1 MNKLGRIF
9 GAAAVLALGSATAAH
24 ADGVFINGNY
34 CGGNAFQT
42 CASVT
47 ASNVGDVI
55 TLTVTNTS
63 GNAGSV
69 FTAIGLANLGAGVT
83 ISDFSS
89 DLPTRFE
96 VYDESL
102 PGNGNDLS
110 GAGILGV
117 AVGGK
122 ASNPA
127 PQNGLKDGET
137 VTFTFTLGG
146 TYSLDN
152 VQFALHDQGGAPE
165 GCDSSTKLVVS
176 GPDANGGGVANDP
189 TCGTT
194 TVPEPMTM
202 SLLATGLASMGGLG
216 AFKRRRAK

>member
-9 GAAAVLALGSATAAH
+9 GAAAVLALGTATAAH
-24 ADGVFINGNY
+24 ADGTFISGNY
-34 CGGNAFQT
+34 CGGNTFST

-47 ASNVGDVI
+47 ASNVGDVV

-69 FTAIGLANLGAGVT
+69 FTAIGLANLGAGAT

-96 VYDESL
+96 VYDPPPS
-102 PGNGNDLS
+102 DLS
-110 GAGILGV
+110 GAGIVTPALGGQ
-117 AVGGK
+117 AK
-122 ASNPA
+122 NPA
-127 PQNGLKDGET
+127 PTNGLKDGET

-146 TYSLDN
+146 DYSLEN
-152 VQFALHDQGGAPE
+152 VQFVLHDQGGAPA
-165 GCDSSTKLVVS
+165 GCESSTKLVVS
-176 GPDANGGGVANDP
+176 GFDENGEHGVANDP